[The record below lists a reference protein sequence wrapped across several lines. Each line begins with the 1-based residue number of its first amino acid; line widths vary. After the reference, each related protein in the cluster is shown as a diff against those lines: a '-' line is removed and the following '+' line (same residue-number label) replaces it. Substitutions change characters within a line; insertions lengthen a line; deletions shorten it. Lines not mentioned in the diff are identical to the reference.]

1 MRWTRFLLTSVAAA
15 TLAGAAQAQAQAQAP
30 AAAPQG
36 EEQTGREARDGEV
49 TVEELVVTA
58 QKREERLQDVPL
70 TITVVSGDQLERQ
83 NITNTAELQNASP
96 ELTYTSGPTNGYSIR
111 GSGTATFARS
121 AENNVSIVVDGVVQG
136 QLQPPVNS
144 LFDVE
149 RVEVL
154 SGPQGMLFGK
164 NASAGVVNIITKA
177 PNPNDTEL
185 RFFTALGTDGYQIY
199 QGVAN
204 RPLSDTAAIRLNVF
218 SNSMGGVFTNRF
230 NGKDVGAF
238 TNYGGRA
245 RILWDVTPALRLNF
259 IADVEQQNGGNSA
272 WQARS
277 VSGVI
282 ATRLAAC
289 GVRPGPENTD
299 LCIDGPTSRV
309 AATYGLTLQADYE
322 LGDYTITSITADRQ
336 YTRAVDTDSDAQP
349 INGLNTNK
357 ATDFNNQFSQELRIA
372 SPDNRRLEYVA
383 GIYYYN
389 YNYKTFVDQ
398 AGTLGALPFVAGRA
412 SAQKINQFSY
422 STFGQ
427 ATFHATDQINLIL
440 GGRFTRDFLSASTVN
455 LPESPSGRR
464 FAGFTPA
471 IGSATDKLIEDDF
484 SYRVGVQYLPNPD
497 ATFFVTYTEGY
508 KGPAINNL
516 VPGRNGPRVIDSE
529 TPKNLEAGV
538 KASLFDRRMLVD
550 LTVFNTV
557 TEDFQAQTA
566 QVINGVTAFVFDNA
580 DELRARGFQFNAY
593 ARPTADLSFTAGVLY
608 NDATYGNFIVQ
619 CNAPFLEGCALAGGQ
634 QVINAE
640 GRQLAGA
647 PKWKLVGSVNYDFTL
662 PNGLGAFAQTSAN
675 YRSEAFTSATPD
687 PNLVIEGYARVD
699 ARLGIRSADERWTL
713 ALFAKNLFDERTPA
727 IIFRDPLSPTNNYQ
741 QAFGTDA
748 FRVLGVSLDVNY

>member
-1 MRWTRFLLTSVAAA
+1 MRWTKFLMTSVAAA
-15 TLAGAAQAQAQAQAP
+15 TLAGAAHAQTAP
-30 AAAPQG
+30 ATDAPVETQSPPEG
-36 EEQTGREARDGEV
+36 ESRDGAV
-49 TVEELVVTA
+49 TVDELVVTA

-70 TITVVSGDQLERQ
+70 TVSVVSGEQLERQ

-96 ELTYTSGPTNGYSIR
+96 ELNYTSGPTAGYSIR

-149 RVEVL
+149 RVEIL

-164 NASAGVVNIITKA
+164 NASAGVVNIVTRA
-177 PNPNDTEL
+177 PELNDTAL
-185 RFFTALGTDGYQIY
+185 RFFTALGTDGYQVY

-204 RPLSDTAAIRLNVF
+204 QPLSETAALRLNLF
-218 SNSMGGVFTNRF
+218 SNSMGGLFTNRF
-230 NGKDVGAF
+230 NGQDVGAF

-259 IADVEQQNGGNSA
+259 IADIEQQNGGNSA

-299 LCIDGPTSRV
+299 LCVDGPLSRV
-309 AATYGLTLQADYE
+309 SSTYGLTVQADYE
-322 LGDYTITSITADRQ
+322 LGDYTLTSITADRQ
-336 YTRAVDTDSDAQP
+336 YVRAVDTDSDAQP

-357 ATDFNNQFSQELRIA
+357 ATDFNNQFSQELRIT
-372 SPDNRRLEYVA
+372 SPDNRRLEYVT
-383 GIYYYN
+383 GLYYYN

-398 AGTLGALPFVAGRA
+398 AGTLGALPFAVGRA
-412 SAQKINQFSY
+412 SAQKINQYSY
-422 STFGQ
+422 AVFGQ
-427 ATFHATDQINLIL
+427 GTFALTEQINLIL

-455 LPESPSGRR
+455 LPESLNGRR

-471 IGSATDKLIEDDF
+471 VGSATDKLIEDDF
-484 SYRVGVQYLPNPD
+484 SYRVGVQYLPTPD
-497 ATFFVTYTEGY
+497 ATFFLTYTEGY
-508 KGPAINNL
+508 KGPALNNL
-516 VPGRNGPRVIDSE
+516 VPGRVGPRVIDAE

-550 LTVFNTV
+550 LTLFNTV

-566 QVINGVTAFVFDNA
+566 QIVNGVTAFVFDNA

-593 ARPTADLSFTAGVLY
+593 AQATEELSFTAGVLY
-608 NDATYGNFIVQ
+608 NDATYGDFVVQ
-619 CNAPFLEGCALAGGQ
+619 CNLPFIEGCSLVGGQ
-634 QVINAE
+634 QVINAK

-647 PKWKLVGSVNYDFTL
+647 PKWKIVGSVNYDFTL
-662 PNGLGAFAQTSAN
+662 PNGLGAFVQTSAA
-675 YRSEAFTSATPD
+675 YRSEAFTSPTPD
-687 PNLVIEGYARVD
+687 PNLVIDGYTRVD
-699 ARLGIRSADERWTL
+699 ARLGVRSADERWTL
-713 ALFAKNLFDERTPA
+713 ALFAKNLFDERSA
-727 IIFRDPLSPTNNYQ
+727 AFIFRDPLSPVNNYQ

-748 FRVLGVSLDVNY
+748 FRIVGVSLDVNY